1 MEFFSDES
9 IGKTFSFTGKTLT
22 LADLER
28 ATANEPLSDAAR
40 ESWNYFGFDRDDE
53 WKAVLSG
60 SEAILIMDEGRDLNL
75 AGVYPDT
82 DSLILWLEASHEE
95 RERENE
101 KERRFKERKQQE
113 QSEQQIDTTAERA
126 SA

>member
-9 IGKTFSFTGKTLT
+9 TGKTFSFTGKTLT

-28 ATANEPLSDAAR
+28 ATANEPLSDGAR
-40 ESWNYFGFDRDDE
+40 ESWDYFGFDRDNE

-82 DSLILWLEASHEE
+82 DSFILWLEACHEE

-101 KERRFKERKQQE
+101 KERRFK
-113 QSEQQIDTTAERA
+113 
-126 SA
+126 